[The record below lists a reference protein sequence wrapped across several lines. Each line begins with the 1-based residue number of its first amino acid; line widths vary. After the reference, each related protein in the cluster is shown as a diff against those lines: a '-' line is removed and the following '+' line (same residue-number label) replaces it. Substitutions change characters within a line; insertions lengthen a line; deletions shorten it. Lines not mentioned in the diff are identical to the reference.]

1 MKSQYLIKTPTL
13 LLIEIQGLIN
23 KVRKLV
29 SINSQPMWN
38 NSTMNRMITKVK
50 MNQTMMI
57 NNIIKNKK
65 ANNYTWTSN

>member
-65 ANNYTWTSN
+65 ANKYIWTSN